1 MHIYEM
7 IYNADP
13 EEFHSDLYKNNNKES
28 RKHFFNQ
35 MLDNTI
41 KALENCKAV
50 CEEGDIYLISMYQ
63 DEIAALKQME
73 SAFLETGKAEISSYI
88 SMCIAERTVKDF

>member
-7 IYNADP
+7 IYRSDP
-13 EEFHSDLYKNNNKES
+13 EESSYDFYKNNNKES
-28 RKHFFNQ
+28 RKHFFDQ
-35 MLDNTI
+35 MLGDVT
-41 KALENCKAV
+41 KALEDCKAV

-63 DEIAALKQME
+63 DEIAALRQME
-73 SAFLETGKAEISSYI
+73 SAFLKTGKAEIDSYI